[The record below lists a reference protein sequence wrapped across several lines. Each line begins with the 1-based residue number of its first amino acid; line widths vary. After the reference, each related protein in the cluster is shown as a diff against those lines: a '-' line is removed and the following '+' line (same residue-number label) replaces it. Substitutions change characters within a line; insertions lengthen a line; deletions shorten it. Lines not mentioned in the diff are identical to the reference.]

1 MVEVMQVEHLKIDPA
16 GTHICVL
23 AYLVHNLVRGPGE
36 AVVPQL
42 V

>member
-23 AYLVHNLVRGPGE
+23 AYLVDDFVR
-36 AVVPQL
+36 
-42 V
+42 